1 MDLLTSTDILAQ
13 NRGSLLRLPHVVT
26 ETRWGGKNMAY
37 KRGRA
42 PSLLREANRH
52 APLA

>member
-1 MDLLTSTDILAQ
+1 MDLLTSTDILAE

-26 ETRWGGKNMAY
+26 ETRWGGGGENM
-37 KRGRA
+37 RA
-42 PSLLREANRH
+42 STISEANRH